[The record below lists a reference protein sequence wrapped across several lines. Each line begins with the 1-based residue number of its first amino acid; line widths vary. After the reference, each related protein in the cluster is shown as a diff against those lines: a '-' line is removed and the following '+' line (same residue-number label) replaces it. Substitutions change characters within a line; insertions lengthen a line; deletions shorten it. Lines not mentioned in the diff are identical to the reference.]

1 MIARRLTRFASTNFM
16 KTPMRAFGAMDQI
29 DRSLFEYK
37 FTGDM
42 EFKSSFDKIKCFRVI
57 DEEGVVVTPGYADKI
72 PKDELLKIYD
82 SMVTINE
89 ADQVYNAAQR
99 QSRISFYM
107 T

>member
-1 MIARRLTRFASTNFM
+1 
-16 KTPMRAFGAMDQI
+16 
-29 DRSLFEYK
+29 
-37 FTGDM
+37 M

-57 DEEGVVVTPGYADKI
+57 DEEGKVVTPGYADKI